1 MKQALVIL
9 SGGQDSITCLFWAI
23 SNGYNC
29 SALTFDYDQLHNIEI
44 ESAKKAAQIAGIKN
58 HEISTIGPLF
68 SGNSPLTNK
77 SIELEQY
84 SNLADVSPG
93 IQKTFVPG
101 RNLLFLSLAAN
112 KAYSMNID
120 TMITGICQEDFGGYP
135 DCRQDFIDSMETTIG
150 LALEREI
157 EILAP
162 LMSMKK
168 FEIVKLAKSLDET
181 CWKAL
186 AYTHTSYDGKYP
198 PSSKDHANMLR
209 SKAFEEA
216 NLPDPLVLRAVSEK
230 LIPLPKSKNYE
241 TKNK

>member
-1 MKQALVIL
+1 
-9 SGGQDSITCLFWAI
+9 
-23 SNGYNC
+23 
-29 SALTFDYDQLHNIEI
+29 
-44 ESAKKAAQIAGIKN
+44 
-58 HEISTIGPLF
+58 
-68 SGNSPLTNK
+68 
-77 SIELEQY
+77 
-84 SNLADVSPG
+84 
-93 IQKTFVPG
+93 
-101 RNLLFLSLAAN
+101 
-112 KAYSMNID
+112 
-120 TMITGICQEDFGGYP
+120 
-135 DCRQDFIDSMETTIG
+135 
-150 LALEREI
+150 
-157 EILAP
+157 
-162 LMSMKK
+162 MSMKK